1 MKKILVISATFFPQN
16 RISVLRIGQWVKY
29 LAKYD
34 YEITVLTTK
43 KYPFLG
49 PFDLNEQLPENVQI
63 VEVDFLPKFLVKKL
77 SSSNVTTSSNEIDKI
92 NHIKLFIRKLR
103 KYIGSLFDMYDL
115 WIRPATKKAIELHKA
130 EKYDYIISS
139 FSPPAVHIVAHRLK
153 NKFPEIQWVADFRD
167 LWAYNHLIAAKGI
180 LGILEK
186 NKEKR
191 VIANAD
197 AIITVSEYLSDVMK
211 NVYPQKSIYT
221 IENGFDPEE
230 YAEWKER
237 IVAYPPIGDKIVISY
252 LGTIY
257 PGKRDPSIL
266 FDVVNELIKENI
278 IQQEQ
283 IEINFYGNNK
293 KEINEIIKKKNYN
306 KYGTIHINGF
316 VDRKKSLNIQRESD
330 LLLFLEWNDPSAN
343 GVLTGKLFE
352 YLVSATP
359 IVAVGVTDKNAAG
372 EIIKTTQVGELYIHK
387 EKLKKDLSRIMHSK
401 KVFFYNTDIK
411 EIEKFSRE
419 KQVKKLVKIMDSLEN

>member
-77 SSSNVTTSSNEIDKI
+77 SSFNVTTSSNEIDKI

-103 KYIGSLFDMYDL
+103 RYIGSFFDMYDL
-115 WIRPATKKAIELHKA
+115 WINPAFKKAIELQK
-130 EKYDYIISS
+130 EEQFDYIISS
-139 FSPPAVHIVAHRLK
+139 FSPPTVHMIAHKLK
-153 NKFPEIQWVADFRD
+153 NKFPNIKWIADFRD
-167 LWAYNHLIAAKGI
+167 LWAYNHIIQAKGF
-180 LGILEK
+180 LGVLERY
-186 NKEKR
+186 KEKK
-191 VIANAD
+191 VLENVD
-197 AIITVSEYLSDVMK
+197 KIITVSKPLSEIMK
-211 NVYPQKSIYT
+211 NIYIKKDVYI

-230 YAEWKER
+230 FPDWKKNIIVKPR
-237 IVAYPPIGDKIVISY
+237 IKDKLIISY

-257 PGKRDPSIL
+257 PKRRDPSIL
-266 FDVVNELIKENI
+266 FEAVNELIDQKQIDRN
-278 IQQEQ
+278 Q
-283 IEINFYGNNK
+283 IEINFYGDNK
-293 KEINEIIKKKNYN
+293 QQLKDIISKKDYIKYNIVNIKGFISRNE
-306 KYGTIHINGF
+306 
-316 VDRKKSLNIQRESD
+316 SLKIQKQSD
-330 LLLFLEWNDPSAN
+330 LLLFLEWNDPTAR

-352 YLVSATP
+352 YLVSGTP
-359 IVAVGVTDKNAAG
+359 ILSIGITNKNGAG
-372 EIIKTTQVGELYIHK
+372 EIIEKTKTGKLFVNK
-387 EKLKKDLSRIMHSK
+387 VDLKKELIRIFK
-401 KVFFYNTDIK
+401 IKQIEFYEPDIK

-419 KQVKKLVKIMDSLEN
+419 KQVKKLVKIMDN